1 MMAMGSRLF
10 SLRLIYSTQLKLCLK
25 PLAQCLGGGFVVESN
40 KMPTSPTPI
49 DGMHLNQELERILTI
64 LQADF
69 EHCYE
74 LTRTFGNLPK
84 APGIYAIRHQAAI
97 LYIGKAADIRRRF
110 QGGHK
115 ALSIVLMEDLSSKD
129 VRIAAT
135 PVEEFE
141 DAIELLEARLL
152 QRVRPPY
159 NVQYPS
165 RAV

>member
-1 MMAMGSRLF
+1 MPAAQE
-10 SLRLIYSTQLKLCLK
+10 LI
-25 PLAQCLGGGFVVESN
+25 ARMN
-40 KMPTSPTPI
+40 
-49 DGMHLNQELERILTI
+49 LNQELERILAI

-69 EHCYE
+69 DACYE

-115 ALSIVLMEDLSSKD
+115 ALSIVLMEDLPSKD

-165 RAV
+165 REV

>member
-1 MMAMGSRLF
+1 MTDCMN
-10 SLRLIYSTQLKLCLK
+10 
-25 PLAQCLGGGFVVESN
+25 SN
-40 KMPTSPTPI
+40 K
-49 DGMHLNQELERILTI
+49 ELERILAI

-69 EHCYE
+69 ECCYE

-84 APGIYAIRHQAAI
+84 LPGIYAIRHQADI

-115 ALSIVLMEDLSSKD
+115 ALSIVLMEDLASKD
-129 VRIAAT
+129 VRIAAAT
-135 PVEEFE
+135 VVECE
-141 DAIELLEARLL
+141 DSIELLEARLL

-165 RAV
+165 REA